1 MSESIA
7 ENVIKPNNPSNSHR
21 DTFPTRGITEEVAKK
36 NTTVAVWNIP
46 DNPNMPVVGWLVCV
60 EGKNAGKDF
69 KLYAKVNRI
78 GRDPDSDVF
87 IDEDDISRNHAKI
100 TYDALNNCF
109 SFSPDRNSYP
119 MYFVQPGEKSSY
131 VMIDQSVPL
140 PEYTLIMLGKT
151 RYMFVPFCGEHF
163 QWKFS
168 AENGNRDEKHNGIS
182 GNFETFY

>member
-1 MSESIA
+1 
-7 ENVIKPNNPSNSHR
+7 
-21 DTFPTRGITEEVAKK
+21 
-36 NTTVAVWNIP
+36 
-46 DNPNMPVVGWLVCV
+46 
-60 EGKNAGKDF
+60 
-69 KLYAKVNRI
+69 
-78 GRDPDSDVF
+78 
-87 IDEDDISRNHAKI
+87 
-100 TYDALNNCF
+100 
-109 SFSPDRNSYP
+109 